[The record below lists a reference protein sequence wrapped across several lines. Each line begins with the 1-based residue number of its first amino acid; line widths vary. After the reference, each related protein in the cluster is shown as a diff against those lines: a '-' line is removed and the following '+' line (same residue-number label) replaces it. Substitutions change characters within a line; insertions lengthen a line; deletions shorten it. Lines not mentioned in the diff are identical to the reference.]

1 MPKSL
6 RQKLMEK
13 GWSDEDIEHTLG
25 ILYSEEKQ
33 EKHAKYAEFS
43 SPIIYWAGLL
53 IAIVGNLLISVVF
66 VPFLMILNSF
76 QLYIIM
82 GMMGAIFGAMFN
94 LLLRDIEHVDAKHH
108 VMAGVFIPA
117 VALVTV
123 FVMVTL
129 ANTFNTIIKSP
140 VQHNPFIISAVYVLA
155 FSAPYAWYKYTDL
168 RDEKAHKAE
177 LARRAQEQE
186 QQQFQEQFQ

>member
-1 MPKSL
+1 MPKTL

-25 ILYSEEKQ
+25 ILNSEEKQ
-33 EKHAKYAEFS
+33 EKHAQYSQFS
-43 SPIIYWAGLL
+43 SPIIYWAGLV

-66 VPFLMILNSF
+66 VPFLMILSSV

-82 GMMGAIFGAMFN
+82 GCMGSIFGAMFN
-94 LLLRDIEHVDAKHH
+94 LLLRDIEHIDAKHH
-108 VMAGVFIPA
+108 VMAGAFIPA
-117 VALVTV
+117 IALVTV

-129 ANTFNTIIKSP
+129 ANTFNVIIKNP
-140 VQHNPFIISAVYVLA
+140 VQHNPYVISLIYVAA
-155 FSAPYAWYKYTDL
+155 FSAPYAWYKINDL

-177 LARRAQEQE
+177 LARRAQEAQV
-186 QQQFQEQFQ
+186 QQ